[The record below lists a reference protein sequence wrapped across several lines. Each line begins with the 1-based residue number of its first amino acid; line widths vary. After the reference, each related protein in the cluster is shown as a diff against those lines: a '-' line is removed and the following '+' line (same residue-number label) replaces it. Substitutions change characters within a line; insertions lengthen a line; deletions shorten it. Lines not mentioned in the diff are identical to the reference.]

1 VTASAVHCGPVEA
14 VVVVLAAAVCGL
26 LVVKSL
32 DRYEPPPVDLAPR
45 HELALVPRPDGRWE
59 RATRPPEGSLTVTL
73 VVPWEEVAERYA
85 GVNVV
90 VR

>member
-1 VTASAVHCGPVEA
+1 M
-14 VVVVLAAAVCGL
+14 VVVLAAAVCGL
-26 LVVKSL
+26 IVVKSM
-32 DRYEPPPVDLAPR
+32 DRQPPPIDPLPKYEV
-45 HELALVPRPDGRWE
+45 ALVPRSDGLWE
-59 RATRPPEGSLTVTL
+59 KTGRPADGSLTVTL

>member
-1 VTASAVHCGPVEA
+1 M
-14 VVVVLAAAVCGL
+14 VVLAAAVCGL
-26 LVVKSL
+26 LVVKSME
-32 DRYEPPPVDLAPR
+32 RHESPPENPAPR
-45 HELALVPRPDGRWE
+45 HELALVPRPGGCWE
-59 RATRPPEGSLTVTL
+59 RTTRPPEGSLTVTL